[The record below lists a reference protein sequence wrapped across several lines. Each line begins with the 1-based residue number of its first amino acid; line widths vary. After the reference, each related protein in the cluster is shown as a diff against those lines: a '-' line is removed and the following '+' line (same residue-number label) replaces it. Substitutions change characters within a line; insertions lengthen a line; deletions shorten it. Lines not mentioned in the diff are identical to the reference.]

1 MSSAVSTRCDS
12 DLGDLDG
19 VGRYHLLRAANER
32 FQCEP
37 AALSEAQ
44 LREASGR
51 ARQSLEIESLVLASA
66 EAHQVAI
73 PAAQVE
79 GAVAELRARYPS
91 SDAFDGDLQRNGL
104 DLETLGLALR
114 RELTFDAV
122 MRHVRSRHAP
132 VDEVDLRLFYEL
144 HRQRFI
150 SPERRTAR
158 HILIT
163 LNDRF
168 EENRREAVLARME
181 GLRERLGVRPPAVA
195 RHFPD
200 LARRHSECPTALE
213 GGRLGQVR
221 RGQLYPELDG
231 LLFRLGEGQVGGP
244 VESELGFHL
253 LWCEHI
259 HPGKAL
265 PFARVRDSIHQ
276 ALVERRGRD
285 GQKAWLAE
293 LRQTASRNPATHQ

>member
-1 MSSAVSTRCDS
+1 MQR
-12 DLGDLDG
+12 
-19 VGRYHLLRAANER
+19 VG
-32 FQCEP
+32 
-37 AALSEAQ
+37 
-44 LREASGR
+44 
-51 ARQSLEIESLVLASA
+51 ARQG
-66 EAHQVAI
+66 Q
-73 PAAQVE
+73 
-79 GAVAELRARYPS
+79 
-91 SDAFDGDLQRNGL
+91 
-104 DLETLGLALR
+104 
-114 RELTFDAV
+114 
-122 MRHVRSRHAP
+122 
-132 VDEVDLRLFYEL
+132 VDEIDLRLYYEL
-144 HRQRFI
+144 HRQRFA

-168 EENRREAVLARME
+168 EGNRRDRVLARME
-181 GLRERLGVRPPAVA
+181 GLRERLGVRSSVVA

-244 VESELGFHL
+244 VESELGFHF
-253 LWCEHI
+253 LWCERI

-265 PFARVRDSIHQ
+265 PFAKVRDSIHE
-276 ALVERRGRD
+276 ALVERRRRD

-293 LRQTASRNPATHQ
+293 LRQTASRNPATHP